1 MAGVSSKD
9 LLRMAG
15 WPLGI
20 ANRPPE
26 EAMPTDEDGNV
37 LALRAAKNIDIDDQ
51 GKPRRRPGGELA
63 LAAEGLHSLW
73 AHDRFPLMLGVHA
86 GDVVAFDP
94 SEDMEALGA
103 SLERP
108 NQPMSYDV
116 LAGNVYASNGWD
128 KLQIRGDGTVR
139 SWAAECP
146 GGQPLA
152 VISPGVGGLRQGKYQ
167 VAVTFIDVDGREGGA
182 SLPVELELAAGD
194 GITLTNFPVAQD
206 PRTAIMRVYLSHPD
220 SDVLYAVQDLALSTS
235 SYLVGM
241 HTPGGKLDKLFLA
254 PMPAGQ
260 IVRAVNGR
268 QIVAC
273 GRLLRWSPALTY
285 GLTILHR
292 AFQRYDAEL
301 TLVEPAGQAEGSGL
315 FVATA
320 AGDGK
325 RAGRTYYLTG
335 PDPANWQ
342 RVIAY
347 PHGAV
352 RGSATQI
359 DASALGLEQSG
370 LVPVWL
376 SDHGQFV
383 IGLRGGQV
391 MELHAD
397 RYAAPAHAD
406 HASIA
411 LREFGGVRHLIAT
424 LRGGQVS
431 GMAAVDLAEAEVWKN
446 GERIS

>member
-1 MAGVSSKD
+1 MAGVRDSE
-9 LLRMAG
+9 LLGLAG
-15 WPLGI
+15 WPGGI
-20 ANRPPE
+20 NNRAPE
-26 EAMPTDEDGNV
+26 EAVPTSS
-37 LALRAAKNIDIDDQ
+37 LRAAKNIDLDDQ
-51 GKPRRRPGGELA
+51 GKPRRRPGSA
-63 LAAEGLHSLW
+63 LAVDAAGLHSLW
-73 AHDRFPLMLGVHA
+73 AHDRFPLMLGVFD

-94 SEDMEALGA
+94 SEDMDTLGA
-103 SLERP
+103 DLERP
-108 NQPMSYDV
+108 HQRMSFDL
-116 LAGNVYASNGWD
+116 LAGDVYASNGWD
-128 KLQIRGDGTVR
+128 KLQVRADGSLR
-139 SWAAECP
+139 PWAAECP
-146 GGQPLA
+146 GGQPMAA
-152 VISPGVGGLRQGKYQ
+152 VSPGVGGLAAGKYQ

-182 SLPVELELAAGD
+182 SLPVELAIAHGD

-206 PRTAIMRVYLSHPD
+206 PRTAMMRVYASPPNGGEL
-220 SDVLYAVQDLALSTS
+220 LYAVQDLALGTS
-235 SYLVGM
+235 SFLLGA
-241 HTPGGKLDKLFLA
+241 HTPGRALDRLFLT

-260 IVRAVNGR
+260 IVRAYNGR
-268 QIVAC
+268 QVVAA
-273 GRLLRWSPALTY
+273 RNLLHWSPALTY

-292 AFQRYDAEL
+292 AHRRYDAEI
-301 TLVEPAGQAEGSGL
+301 TLVEIAGQAEGSGL

-320 AGDGK
+320 AADGK

-342 RVIAY
+342 NVIAY

-359 DASALGLEQSG
+359 DAQALGLQQSG

-383 IGLRGGQV
+383 IGLPGGQV
-391 MELHAD
+391 MELHSD
-397 RYAAPAHAD
+397 RYAAPAHVE

-411 LREFGGVRHLIAT
+411 LRELGGVRHLIAT
-424 LRGGQVS
+424 MRGGQVS